1 MSLRH
6 FTFRENLMKTLAR
19 ISQLLLAAA
28 SLASVCWGQDLP
40 PGEGRET
47 LQKVCTQCHDIESIP
62 RLRYSREDWSNRVY
76 SMKDMGADATGPE
89 LEQIVDY
96 LAKNFGKGGAA
107 TAAKVNVNSATAK
120 EIEAALGVTTKD
132 AELIVA
138 YRAKNGNFKDIESL
152 LKVDGV
158 EAADTAKIQ
167 AAKDKIAF

>member
-1 MSLRH
+1 
-6 FTFRENLMKTLAR
+6 MKTLVR
-19 ISQLLLAAA
+19 ISLLLIAAS

-62 RLRYSREDWSNRVY
+62 RLRYSREDWSNLVY

-96 LAKNFGKGGAA
+96 LAKNFGKTAPAA
-107 TAAKVNVNSATAK
+107 GSAAAAIKLNVNSATAK
-120 EIEAALGVTTKD
+120 EIETGLGVTTKD
-132 AELIVA
+132 SELIVA
-138 YRAKNGNFKDIESL
+138 YRVKNGNFKDIDAL

>member
-1 MSLRH
+1 
-6 FTFRENLMKTLAR
+6 MKTLVR
-19 ISQLLLAAA
+19 ISLLLIAAS
-28 SLASVCWGQDLP
+28 SLASVGLGQDLP

-62 RLRYSREDWSNRVY
+62 RLRYSREDWSNLVY

-96 LAKNFGKGGAA
+96 LAKNFGKGGA
-107 TAAKVNVNSATAK
+107 TAAAKKVNVNSATAK
-120 EIEAALGVTTKD
+120 EIETGLGVTAKD
-132 AELIVA
+132 SELIVA
-138 YRAKNGNFKDIESL
+138 YRSKNGNFKDIESL

>member
-1 MSLRH
+1 
-6 FTFRENLMKTLAR
+6 MKTFAR
-19 ISQLLLAAA
+19 ISLLLIAAS
-28 SLASVCWGQDLP
+28 SLASVSWGQDLP

-62 RLRYSREDWSNRVY
+62 RLRYSREDWSNLVY

-96 LAKNFGKGGAA
+96 LAKNFGKGGSPAA
-107 TAAKVNVNSATAK
+107 KKVNVNSATAK
-120 EIEAALGVTTKD
+120 EIETGLGVTTKD
-132 AELIVA
+132 SELIVA
-138 YRAKNGNFKDIESL
+138 YRTKNGNFKDIDGL
-152 LKVDGV
+152 LRVDGV

>member
-1 MSLRH
+1 
-6 FTFRENLMKTLAR
+6 MKTLVR
-19 ISQLLLAAA
+19 SSLLLLAVL
-28 SLASVCWGQDLP
+28 SLTSVSRAQDLP
-40 PGEGRET
+40 AGPGRET

-62 RLRYSREDWSNRVY
+62 RLRYSREDWSNLVY

-107 TAAKVNVNSATAK
+107 AASKVNVNSATAK
-120 EIEAALGVTTKD
+120 EIETGLGVTSKD
-132 AELIVA
+132 SELIVA
-138 YRAKNGNFKDIESL
+138 YRAKNGNFKDIDGL

-158 EAADTAKIQ
+158 DAADTAKIQ

>member
-1 MSLRH
+1 M
-6 FTFRENLMKTLAR
+6 TTLAR
-19 ISQLLLAAA
+19 ISLLLLAA
-28 SLASVCWGQDLP
+28 SMTSVSWGQDLP
-40 PGEGRET
+40 AGAGRET

-62 RLRYSREDWSNRVY
+62 RLRYSREDWSNLVY

-96 LAKNFGKGGAA
+96 LAKNFGKTGGAA
-107 TAAKVNVNSATAK
+107 AMKKVNVNAATAK
-120 EIEAALGVTTKD
+120 EIETGLGISTKD
-132 AELIVA
+132 SELIVA
-138 YRAKNGNFKDIESL
+138 YRAKNGNFKDIDAL

>member
-1 MSLRH
+1 
-6 FTFRENLMKTLAR
+6 MKTLVR
-19 ISQLLLAAA
+19 ISLLLAAL
-28 SLASVCWGQDLP
+28 SLASVSWGQDLP

-62 RLRYSREDWSNRVY
+62 RLRYSREDWSNLVY

-96 LAKNFGKGGAA
+96 LAKNFGKTAAAGSSAAA
-107 TAAKVNVNSATAK
+107 TKVNVNSATAK
-120 EIEAALGVTTKD
+120 EIETGLGVTTK
-132 AELIVA
+132 ASELIVA
-138 YRAKNGNFKDIESL
+138 YRVKNGNFKDVDGL

>member
-1 MSLRH
+1 M
-6 FTFRENLMKTLAR
+6 NTLAR
-19 ISQLLLAAA
+19 ISLLLLAAS

-62 RLRYSREDWSNRVY
+62 RLRYSREDWSNLVY

-96 LAKNFGKGGAA
+96 LAKNFGKNGGAA
-107 TAAKVNVNSATAK
+107 AAKKVNVNSATAK
-120 EIEAALGVTTKD
+120 EVETGLGVTTKD
-132 AELIVA
+132 SELIVA
-138 YRAKNGNFKDIESL
+138 YRAKNGNFKDIDAL

>member
-1 MSLRH
+1 
-6 FTFRENLMKTLAR
+6 MKTFAR
-19 ISQLLLAAA
+19 ISLLLLAAS
-28 SLASVCWGQDLP
+28 SLASVSWGQDLP

-62 RLRYSREDWSNRVY
+62 RLRYSREDWSNLVY

-96 LAKNFGKGGAA
+96 LAKNFGKGAGAA
-107 TAAKVNVNSATAK
+107 AAKKVNVNSATAK
-120 EIEAALGVTTKD
+120 EIEAGLGVTTKD
-132 AELIVA
+132 SELIVA
-138 YRAKNGNFKDIESL
+138 YRVKNGNFKDIDGL

-158 EAADTAKIQ
+158 DAADTAKIQ